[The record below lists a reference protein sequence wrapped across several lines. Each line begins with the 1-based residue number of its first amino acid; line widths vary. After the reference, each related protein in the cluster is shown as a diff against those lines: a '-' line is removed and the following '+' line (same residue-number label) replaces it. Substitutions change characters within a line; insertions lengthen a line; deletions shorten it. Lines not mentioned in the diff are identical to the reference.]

1 VNKPQ
6 LDVQDVTLAQV
17 GAGFRSGKGVLWGLV
32 MAAACALMAMW
43 LWLSHNDQAR
53 VYGELG
59 RKLNGMRQ
67 AEFDAFWQCVLEDVD
82 ISSLRSNAD
91 LLRWLRSSV
100 ESGGPEY
107 ALHLRDDCMGML
119 GAISPRLNQLIAP
132 SDLQADIATMQSAS
146 ALLQRDFRSVIA
158 CVGRGLDVCPPGAT
172 QTQLQSIARGW
183 FDFQTAHAA
192 VNRTIR
198 SRLEKP

>member
-6 LDVQDVTLAQV
+6 LEVRDVPLAQV
-17 GAGFRSGKGVLWGLV
+17 GAGFRSGKGALWGSV
-32 MAAACALMAMW
+32 AAAAFALIGMW
-43 LWLSHNDQAR
+43 LWVSHNDQAR

-82 ISSLRSNAD
+82 VGALRSNAD
-91 LLRWLRSSV
+91 LLLWLGSSV

-107 ALHLRDDCMGML
+107 AVHLRDDCMGML
-119 GAISPRLNQLIAP
+119 GAIPTRLNQLITP
-132 SDLQADIATMQSAS
+132 NDLKSDIATMEAAT
-146 ALLQRDFRSVIA
+146 ALLQRDFRAVIA
-158 CVGRGLDVCPPGAT
+158 CVGRGQDMCPPVAM
-172 QTQLQSIARGW
+172 QPQLQSIARGW

-192 VNRTIR
+192 LNRTIR

>member
-6 LDVQDVTLAQV
+6 LDVRDVPLAQV
-17 GAGFRSGKGVLWGLV
+17 GAGFRSGRGVLLGFV
-32 MAAACALMAMW
+32 AAAACALLGMW
-43 LWLSHNDQAR
+43 LWVSHNDQAR

-82 ISSLRSNAD
+82 ASELRSNAD

-107 ALHLRDDCMGML
+107 AVHLRDDCMGML
-119 GAISPRLNQLIAP
+119 GAIPTRLNQLIAP
-132 SDLQADIATMQSAS
+132 TDLKADIATMEA
-146 ALLQRDFRSVIA
+146 ATGLLQRDFRSVIS
-158 CVGRGLDVCPPGAT
+158 CVGRGHEVCPPAAM
-172 QTQLQSIARGW
+172 QPQLQSIARGW

>member
-6 LDVQDVTLAQV
+6 LDVRDLPLAQV

-32 MAAACALMAMW
+32 AAAACVLLGIW

-59 RKLNGMRQ
+59 RKLNGVRQ
-67 AEFDAFWQCVLEDVD
+67 TEFDAFWQCVLEDVD
-82 ISSLRSNAD
+82 VGALRSNAD
-91 LLRWLRSSV
+91 LLHWLRSSV

-107 ALHLRDDCMGML
+107 AVHLRDDCMGTL
-119 GAISPRLNQLIAP
+119 SAIAPRLNELIAP
-132 SDLQADIATMQSAS
+132 TDLKDDIAAMQAATSR
-146 ALLQRDFRSVIA
+146 LQRDFRSVIA
-158 CVGRGLDVCPPGAT
+158 CVGRGQYVCPVGAL
-172 QTQLQSIARGW
+172 QPQLQGIARGW

>member
-1 VNKPQ
+1 MTNPQ
-6 LDVQDVTLAQV
+6 LEMRDVPLAQV
-17 GAGFRSGKGVLWGLV
+17 GARFRSGKGVLWGFV
-32 MAAACALMAMW
+32 AAAACALFGMW
-43 LWLSHNDQAR
+43 LWVSHDDQAR

-82 ISSLRSNAD
+82 VSALRSNAD
-91 LLRWLRSSV
+91 LLRWLRSSL

-107 ALHLRDDCMGML
+107 AVHLRDDCMGML
-119 GAISPRLNQLIAP
+119 GEISPRLRELIAP
-132 SDLQADIATMQSAS
+132 SDLQSDIAEMEAATS
-146 ALLQRDFRSVIA
+146 LLQRDFRSVIA
-158 CVGRGLDVCPPGAT
+158 CVGRGREMCSPGAM
-172 QTQLQSIARGW
+172 QTQLQNIARGW
-183 FDFQTAHAA
+183 FNFQTAHAA